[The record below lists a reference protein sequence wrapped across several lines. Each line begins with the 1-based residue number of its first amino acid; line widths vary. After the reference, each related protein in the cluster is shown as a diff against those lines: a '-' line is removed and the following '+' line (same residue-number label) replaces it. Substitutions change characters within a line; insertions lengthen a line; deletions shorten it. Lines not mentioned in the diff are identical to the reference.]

1 MMAMKSI
8 FAVMGVVSL
17 AGLAGLAGCASEPQK
32 SAGADSEAVAKA
44 DERCRVTGSNLP
56 RRDCLSDVKVLPPS
70 AVESVLPTLPSK
82 GQQ

>member
-1 MMAMKSI
+1 MMLKNSI
-8 FAVMGVVSL
+8 FVLASAVFL
-17 AGLAGLAGCASEPQK
+17 AGLTGCASEPQK
-32 SAGADSEAVAKA
+32 SASTDGDAVAKK

-82 GQQ
+82 SQQ